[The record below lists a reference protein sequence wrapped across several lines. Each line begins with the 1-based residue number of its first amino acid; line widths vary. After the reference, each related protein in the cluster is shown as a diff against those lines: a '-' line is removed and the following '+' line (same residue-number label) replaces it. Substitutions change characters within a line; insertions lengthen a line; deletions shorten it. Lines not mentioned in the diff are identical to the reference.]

1 MSSRIL
7 QQNSDAL
14 LTQSN
19 EFIVNENFI
28 AANSIVTGSPV
39 VGTTGITQDHNSTPS
54 SISTGSPTVSS
65 IAITQDHNPSPS
77 DVSTGQVIV
86 ANTAIT
92 QRHDLS
98 STSITSGQPVVA
110 TSGITQDHNLDIVGI
125 VAGQVVISTSGL
137 IQNHSLQAN
146 DLATANP
153 VIPSVDATELEN
165 FTVASVVTGV
175 PEVDT
180 TEIAQNNSFSAN
192 NILTGRPDVEDATD
206 PNVIY
211 EQVVQ
216 QMFGGWPRRIYDH
229 TDLAIARGHTP
240 GYRALYKF
248 GYNPDVNGD
257 EETVWS
263 QGGNYPWIDSAVT
276 MFVSSSSANDTNGG
290 TGANTILIQG
300 LDGDYNE
307 IEETVA
313 LNGQTQ
319 VATQLSYLRV
329 YRAFVT
335 LAGSSG
341 TAGGT
346 IYIGSSGASAGVPNG
361 TVYANLGFGNQTQ
374 IAAYTVPA
382 GYTLYL
388 DDINFTAG
396 LSQSQKIA
404 TCSFV
409 SRAFGSNVFRTRF
422 INVLQSNQLITK
434 FEYPQPFTEK
444 TDLECRVFTNTSNN
458 AIGASFQGVL
468 IKNDS

>member
-1 MSSRIL
+1 MTSRIL
-7 QQNSDAL
+7 QQDSGL
-14 LTQSN
+14 ILTEASEPIINEDFIGADGFSTGNPVLQTTAITQDHVTNVISIVTGQPVISTTAITQDHVTNVTSIVTGQS
-19 EFIVNENFI
+19 IVSTTTITQDHVINLTSVVTGQPVVPTTVITQDHDLTVVSF
-28 AANSIVTGSPV
+28 VTGSPV
-39 VGTTGITQDHNSTPS
+39 VSDTTVTENESF
-54 SISTGSPTVSS
+54 SILP
-65 IAITQDHNPSPS
+65 
-77 DVSTGQVIV
+77 
-86 ANTAIT
+86 
-92 QRHDLS
+92 
-98 STSITSGQPVVA
+98 
-110 TSGITQDHNLDIVGI
+110 
-125 VAGQVVISTSGL
+125 
-137 IQNHSLQAN
+137 
-146 DLATANP
+146 
-153 VIPSVDATELEN
+153 
-165 FTVASVVTGV
+165 VVTGT
-175 PEVDT
+175 PEVNPT
-180 TEIAQNNSFSAN
+180 TITQHNVLSAN
-192 NILTGRPDVEDATD
+192 GILTGRPEVEDATD
-206 PNVIY
+206 PNIIF
-211 EQVVQ
+211 EQVEEK
-216 QMFGGWPRRIYDH
+216 MLGGWPKRLFEH
-229 TDLAIARGHTP
+229 TDLAIARGFTKGH
-240 GYRALYKF
+240 RALYKF

-263 QGGNYPWIDSAVT
+263 QGGDFPYPTSAVT
-276 MFVSSSSANDTNGG
+276 VFVSSTSANDANGG

-335 LAGSSG
+335 LAGSGG
-341 TAGGT
+341 TSGGT
-346 IYIGSSGASAGVPNG
+346 IYIGSSGASGGVPNG
-361 TVYANLGFGNQTQ
+361 TIYANLGLGNQTQ

-396 LSQSQKIA
+396 ISQAGKVA

-444 TDLECRVFTNTSNN
+444 TDVECRVRTDSSNN

-468 IKNDS
+468 IKNTA

>member
-7 QQNSDAL
+7 QQDSDAL
-14 LTQSN
+14 LTQDS
-19 EFIVNENFI
+19 EFLINENFI

-39 VGTTGITQDHNSTPS
+39 VGSTGITQDHNIAPANISTGASVVSTTGITQDHNLSTV
-54 SISTGSPTVSS
+54 G
-65 IAITQDHNPSPS
+65 
-77 DVSTGQVIV
+77 VI
-86 ANTAIT
+86 
-92 QRHDLS
+92 
-98 STSITSGQPVVA
+98 
-110 TSGITQDHNLDIVGI
+110 
-125 VAGQVVISTSGL
+125 AGQVVISTAGL

-146 DLATANP
+146 DLATASP

-165 FTVASVVTGV
+165 FTAASIVTGV

-216 QMFGGWPRRIYDH
+216 QMFGGWPRRLYDH
-229 TDLAIARGHTP
+229 TDLAIARGHTA

-257 EETVWS
+257 EETVWA

-300 LDGDYNE
+300 LDEDYNE
-307 IEETVA
+307 IEETVV

-319 VATQLSYLRV
+319 VATQFSYLRV

-341 TAGGT
+341 TSGGT
-346 IYIGSSGASAGVPNG
+346 IYIGSSGATGGVPNG
-361 TVYANLGFGNQTQ
+361 TIYANLGLGNQTQ

-396 LSQSQKIA
+396 ISQAGKVA

-409 SRAFGSNVFRTRF
+409 SRGVGSNVFRTRF

-444 TDLECRVFTNTSNN
+444 TDLECRVRTDSSNN